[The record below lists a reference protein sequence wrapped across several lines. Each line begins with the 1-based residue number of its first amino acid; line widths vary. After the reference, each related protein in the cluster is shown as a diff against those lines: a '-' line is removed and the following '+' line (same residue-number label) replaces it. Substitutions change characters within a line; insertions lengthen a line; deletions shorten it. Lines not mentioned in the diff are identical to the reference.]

1 MIMETT
7 TMKTLNALKIA
18 VVAGL
23 LLVLAFA
30 AVPGAGAQQGIVWST
45 GIQVQNLGT
54 GTANITL
61 TFYNSAGGAPAGS
74 TNDTIAA
81 GGSKT
86 YFPVPVVAAGFNG
99 SAVISSDQPVA
110 AIMNLLGN
118 GGAYAGSA
126 TGLTAGST
134 SVSLPLIMRANS
146 GFDTW
151 LNVQNAG
158 NVDTTVTI
166 SYKPGSIGSPTTETA
181 LIKAGAA
188 HTFDQQTNVALGA
201 KFIGSATVTTNNSQP
216 IVAVVNQVGKTSSKT
231 LLTYDGFGPGSTTV
245 TLPLVMA
252 NNAGFFTGIGVQ
264 NVGNASTTV
273 TIDYGP
279 NTAGTLNPANETV
292 TLAAGAS
299 FASIQ
304 AGAAWP
310 SRYVGSAKITS
321 TGQPLVAVLNQL
333 GGTSVAVGTAYEGF
347 NPSTL
352 TNKVSAPL
360 LMSNNGGYI
369 TAMQIANPG
378 ATAVTI
384 NVAYSPNSA
393 GGFQPTNISGLA
405 IPAGSSVTIFQT
417 GNSNGTNW
425 GANKYVGGATITAT
439 GGNIAAIVNE
449 LNLAPTGDQFL
460 TYDGINF

>member
-1 MIMETT
+1 
-7 TMKTLNALKIA
+7 MKTLNALKIA

-61 TFYNSAGGAPAGS
+61 TFYNSALGNSAGS

-86 YFPVPVVAAGFNG
+86 YFPVPLVAAGFNG

-118 GGAYAGSA
+118 SGAYAGSA

-166 SYKPGSIGSPTTETA
+166 SYKPGSVGSATTETA

-188 HTFDQQTNVALGA
+188 HTFDQQNNANLGA

-216 IVAVVNQVGKTSSKT
+216 IVAVVNQVGKGTSKT
-231 LLTYDGFGPGSTTV
+231 LLTYDGFGPGSTSV

-252 NNAGFFTGIGVQ
+252 NNSGFFTGIGVQ

-279 NTAGTLNPANETV
+279 NTAGAFNPVNETV

-304 AGAAWP
+304 AAGQWGANK
-310 SRYVGSAKITS
+310 YIGSAKITS

-333 GGTSVAVGTAYEGF
+333 RGTGVSVGTAYEGF
-347 NPSTL
+347 NPSNL

-360 LMSNNGGYI
+360 LMSHNGGYI
-369 TAMQIANPG
+369 TAMQVANPG
-378 ATAVTI
+378 ATAITI
-384 NVAYSPNSA
+384 NVAYSPNTA
-393 GGFQPTNISGLA
+393 GAFQPTNISGLA
-405 IPAGSSVTIFQT
+405 IAAGSSVTIFQD

-425 GANKYVGGATITAT
+425 GTSKYIGGATITAT
-439 GGNIAAIVNE
+439 GGNIAAIINE

>member
-1 MIMETT
+1 MMMETT

-30 AVPGAGAQQGIVWST
+30 AVPGAGAQQGITWST

-86 YFPVPVVAAGFNG
+86 YFPVPVVTAGFNG

-118 GGAYAGSA
+118 SGAYAGSA

-158 NVDTTVTI
+158 TVDTTVTI
-166 SYKPGSIGSPTTETA
+166 SYKPGSVGSATTETA

-188 HTFDQQTNVALGA
+188 HTFDQSTNTALGA

-216 IVAVVNQVGKTSSKT
+216 IVAVVNQVGKATSKT
-231 LLTYDGFGPGSTTV
+231 LLTYDGFGPGSTSV

-264 NVGNASTTV
+264 NVGNASTSV

-279 NTAGTLNPANETV
+279 NTAGSFNPANETV
-292 TLAAGAS
+292 TLAAGELCLHPGRRPVGRQQIHRLSEDHLDRPAACRGSEPAS
-299 FASIQ
+299 
-304 AGAAWP
+304 
-310 SRYVGSAKITS
+310 RHRR
-321 TGQPLVAVLNQL
+321 L
-333 GGTSVAVGTAYEGF
+333 GWYRV
-347 NPSTL
+347 
-352 TNKVSAPL
+352 
-360 LMSNNGGYI
+360 
-369 TAMQIANPG
+369 
-378 ATAVTI
+378 
-384 NVAYSPNSA
+384 
-393 GGFQPTNISGLA
+393 
-405 IPAGSSVTIFQT
+405 
-417 GNSNGTNW
+417 
-425 GANKYVGGATITAT
+425 
-439 GGNIAAIVNE
+439 
-449 LNLAPTGDQFL
+449 
-460 TYDGINF
+460 